1 MEKQSSSLHHSAPV
15 LESIQISSF
24 RNYPFPVEKPNN
36 FWLSHSGRDYSSTP
50 SQKFDIRRMVM
61 ICDDEADVLTAYKIA
76 LSSKYSV
83 VTTTSGRDC
92 LTKYNEQQLLGR
104 KVDVLILDYKLGDM
118 LGDEVACKI
127 QEIDGT
133 KVILISAY
141 EIDPDFLKDL
151 ERRNCITSF
160 VRKPVSMA
168 SLLSKVD
175 QVLLG

>member
-1 MEKQSSSLHHSAPV
+1 V

-24 RNYPFPVEKPNN
+24 KNYPFPVEKPNN
-36 FWLSHSGRDYSSTP
+36 SWLSHSGLDYSVTS
-50 SQKFDIRRMVM
+50 SQKFDFQKKVM
-61 ICDDEADVLTAYKIA
+61 ICDDEADVLLAYKIA

-83 VTTTSGRDC
+83 VTATSGRDC
-92 LTKYNEQQLLGR
+92 LTKYNDQQLLGI
-104 KVDVLILDYKLGDM
+104 KVDALILDYKLGDM

-127 QEIDGT
+127 QKMDGT

-151 ERRNCITSF
+151 EQRNCITSF